1 MGFLFLALP
10 VLLAGVVL
18 WALHAQR
25 AGAAKI
31 PALAIAAWFAI
42 TFLLARSGVVADF
55 DRMPPKIPLLAVFA
69 IACGLLLSRTAAV
82 REALRTMPGWW
93 PVAMQ
98 TFRAPLELG
107 LYLLFTAGL
116 LPEQMTFAG
125 RNFDVLVG
133 LSAPVLAWLMAKGH
147 APRVLQWAWHF
158 AALGLLANVVTIA
171 ITSVPGPLHA
181 DWPGAPLTI
190 VAQWPYVWLPAFL
203 VPMALLGHVAAIARL
218 VKTRPPEL
226 VTNPS

>member
-1 MGFLFLALP
+1 MGLLFLTLP

-18 WALHAQR
+18 WALHAMR
-25 AGAAKI
+25 PGAAKI
-31 PALAIAAWFAI
+31 PALAIAGWFAF
-42 TFLLARSGVVADF
+42 TLLLARSGVVADF
-55 DRMPPKIPLLAVFA
+55 AKMPPKIPLLALFA
-69 IACGLLLSRTAAV
+69 IASGVVIARTAAV
-82 REALRTMPGWW
+82 RDALRTMPDWW

-107 LYLLFTAGL
+107 LYLLFAAGQ

-133 LSAPVLAWLMAKGH
+133 LSAPVLAVLMAKGH
-147 APRVLQWAWHF
+147 APRALQWAWHF
-158 AALGLLANVVTIA
+158 AALGLLVNVVTIA

-181 DWPGAPLTI
+181 AWPGAPLTI

-218 VKTRPPEL
+218 VKTRPPAL
-226 VTNPS
+226 VANTG